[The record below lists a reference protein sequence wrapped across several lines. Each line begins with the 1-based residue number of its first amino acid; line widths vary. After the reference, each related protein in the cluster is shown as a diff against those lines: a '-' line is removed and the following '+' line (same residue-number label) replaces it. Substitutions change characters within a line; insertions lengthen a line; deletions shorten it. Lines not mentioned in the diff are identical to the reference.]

1 MSTKKR
7 GFWWWLLR
15 IGAGLIGLV
24 VVGLLGTTVNAS
36 VRDGRIYNADLPVG
50 SQLIDV
56 NGRNIHV
63 YAQGEDQ
70 DGPAVVFVGCF
81 GCNSAIWQAVQ
92 PGISQFAHTIAF
104 DPAGY
109 AWSDPGPGLMP
120 QTMADDLFAT
130 LTALGEKEIILVGF
144 SAGMLPIYDF
154 YERYGSEINV
164 VGMVSVEGAILADME
179 GDWYPPT
186 NPLGLSGGMTDFL
199 IATGVA
205 RLLAIQFQGPMPDT
219 VVNVDYYR
227 LVAES
232 ARTRQSLHTW
242 ASQYTPATHDDVQR
256 VLSTAQMPVEPVVI
270 VLQSQDILDTS
281 DAMPGYEELSRTY
294 AEASVTWYEAWTA
307 AAAPGSQVIVVPN
320 TTHFIMSDQPQAV
333 IDAVR
338 LVWE

>member
-15 IGAGLIGLV
+15 ITAGLIGLV
-24 VVGLLGTTVNAS
+24 SVALLATTVNAS
-36 VRDGRIYNADLPVG
+36 VRDGRIHNADLPVG
-50 SQLIDV
+50 SQLIEV
-56 NGRNIHV
+56 NGRHIHV
-63 YAQGEDQ
+63 YVQGEDQ
-70 DGPAVVFVGCF
+70 TGPAVVFVGCF

-92 PGISQFAHTIAF
+92 PDIAQFARTIAF

-120 QTMADDLFAT
+120 QTMADDLFAA

-154 YERYGSEINV
+154 YERYGSQIDV
-164 VGMVSVEGAILADME
+164 VGMVSVEGAILADIE

-186 NPLGLSGGMTDFL
+186 NPLGISDGMADFL
-199 IATGVA
+199 IAAGVA

-219 VVNVDYYR
+219 IVNVDYYR

-242 ASQYTPATHDDVQR
+242 ISQYTPATHDDIQR
-256 VLSTAQMPVEPVVI
+256 VFTTATVPVEPVVI
-270 VLQSQDILDTS
+270 VLQSQDILNTS
-281 DAMPGYEELSRTY
+281 DALPGYEDLARAYAKASVAWY
-294 AEASVTWYEAWTA
+294 AEWTA
-307 AAAPGSQVIVVPN
+307 AAAPGSQVIVVPD

-338 LVWE
+338 QIMP

>member
-15 IGAGLIGLV
+15 IAASLIGLV
-24 VVGLLGTTVNAS
+24 MVVLLGMTINAS
-36 VRDGRIYNADLPVG
+36 IRDGRIKNADLPVG

-56 NGRNIHV
+56 NGRNIHM
-63 YAQGEDQ
+63 YIQGDNQ
-70 DGPAVVFVGCF
+70 IGPSVVFVGCF

-92 PGISQFAHTIAF
+92 PGISQFARTIAF

-109 AWSDPGPGLMP
+109 AWSDPGPGIMP
-120 QTMADDLFAT
+120 QTMADDLFAA

-144 SAGMLPIYDF
+144 SAGMLSIYDF
-154 YERYGSEINV
+154 YERYGSQIDV

-186 NPLGLSGGMTDFL
+186 NPLGISDGMTDFL
-199 IATGVA
+199 IAAGVA

-219 VVNVDYYR
+219 IVNVDYYR

-232 ARTRQSLHTW
+232 ARTRQSLRTW
-242 ASQYTPATHDDVQR
+242 TSQYTPVTHDDIQR
-256 VLSTAQMPVEPVVI
+256 VLNTAAMPVEPVVI
-270 VLQSQDILDTS
+270 VLQSQGILDTF
-281 DAMPGYEELSRTY
+281 DALPGYEDLARAY
-294 AEASVTWYEAWTA
+294 AEASVAWYAEWTA
-307 AAAPGSQVIVVPN
+307 AAAPGSQVIVVPD
-320 TTHFIMSDQPQAV
+320 TTHFIMSDQPQSV

-338 LVWE
+338 QIMP